1 MATSGTADFNLD
13 LNEIIEEAFDRAGLE
28 VRTGYEWRTARR
40 SLNLML
46 ADWANR
52 GFNMWTVEQGSIPL
66 VQGQYQYDL
75 PNDTVDL
82 VEHVVRTNAG
92 QQSNQTDLTI
102 TRISVST
109 YATIP
114 NKLTQA
120 RPIQIYV
127 DRQAPTPNVKLWPVP
142 NQGTAL
148 DPYYTL
154 VYWRLR
160 RIDDAGTGINTADV
174 PFRFLPVLTAGLAY
188 FVALKNPELD
198 PNRIGML
205 KQMYDEAWQLASDE
219 DRDKSPVRWV
229 PRQMYVAGR

>member
-1 MATSGTADFNLD
+1 MATSGVADFDLD

-40 SLNLML
+40 SLNLMF

-66 VQGQYQYDL
+66 EQGVYQYDL
-75 PNDTVDL
+75 PDDTVDL
-82 VEHVVRTNAG
+82 VEHIIRTNPG
-92 QQSNQTDLTI
+92 MTSNQTDLTI

-109 YATIP
+109 YASIP

-127 DRQAPTPNVKLWPVP
+127 DRQAPTPNVKIWPVP
-142 NQGTAL
+142 NQGTEL

-160 RIDDAGTGINTADV
+160 RIDNAGTGVNTQNI
-174 PFRFLPVLTAGLAY
+174 PFRFLPAMTAGLAY
-188 FVALKNPELD
+188 FVALKNPQMD
-198 PNRIGML
+198 PNRLGVL
-205 KQMYDEAWQLASDE
+205 KQMYDEAFQLAADE
-219 DRDKSPVRWV
+219 DREKAPVRFV
-229 PRQMYVAGR
+229 PRQQYVAGR

>member
-1 MATSGTADFNLD
+1 MSTSGVADFNLD
-13 LNEIIEEAFDRAGLE
+13 LNEVIEEAFDRAGLE

-40 SLNLML
+40 SLNLMF

-66 VQGQYQYDL
+66 EQGVYQYDL
-75 PNDTVDL
+75 PSDTVDL
-82 VEHVVRTNAG
+82 CEHVIRTSPG
-92 QQSNQTDLTI
+92 QEANQQDLTI

-114 NKLTQA
+114 NKLNQA

-142 NQGTAL
+142 NQGTTE

-160 RIDDAGTGINTADV
+160 RMDNAGSGVNTMDI
-174 PFRFLPVLTAGLAY
+174 PFRFLPALVAGLAY
-188 FVALKNPELD
+188 FVALKNPMLD
-198 PNRIGML
+198 PNRLGTL
-205 KQMYDEAWQLASDE
+205 KQMYDEAFEIAATE
-219 DRDKSPVRWV
+219 DREKAPVRFV
-229 PRQMYVAGR
+229 PRQMFIVGR